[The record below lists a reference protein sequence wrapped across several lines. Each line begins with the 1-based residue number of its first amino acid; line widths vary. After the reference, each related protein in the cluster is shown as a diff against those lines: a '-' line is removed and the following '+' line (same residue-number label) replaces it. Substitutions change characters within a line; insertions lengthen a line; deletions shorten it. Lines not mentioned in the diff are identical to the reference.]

1 MAHSLLATG
10 ATSDSVNH
18 EMHRH
23 TATYRHG
30 AQVKDVPV
38 MFWSVLRCEVARKV
52 VYRVKEAA
60 VNV

>member
-1 MAHSLLATG
+1 MAHSLLATS
-10 ATSDSVNH
+10 AASDSVNS

>member
-1 MAHSLLATG
+1 MAHSLLATR
-10 ATSDSVNH
+10 ATSDSANH

-52 VYRVKEAA
+52 VYRVKGAA